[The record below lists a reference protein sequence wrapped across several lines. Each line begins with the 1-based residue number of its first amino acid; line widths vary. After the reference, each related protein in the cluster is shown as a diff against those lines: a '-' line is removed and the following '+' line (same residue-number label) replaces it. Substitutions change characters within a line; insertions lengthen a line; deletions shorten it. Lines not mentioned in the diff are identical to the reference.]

1 MNEESRAGKLRSA
14 SLANA
19 VGQAIHIATGL
30 ISVPLALNALGPQRY
45 SLWMAIVSVVAF
57 MYFADFGMSIGV
69 QNRITVENS
78 KNNKRNAAATFQIG
92 FAILLIVALVI
103 CAIGYL
109 LAVNSDLNEYFKPGI
124 GVAEEETKKAVIAM
138 VASVSLGV
146 VSTLYQKTLLALQRS
161 FICAM
166 IIACSRLI
174 ALACLYISI
183 KIEWGLIGII
193 LSLNIIGPISIALL
207 AHVALFYNDRWL
219 FNIDAELVGRI
230 GSSILRSVMSIG
242 GYGLLASFSYLLVNN
257 TVTLVMTE
265 KYGVESL
272 VDYFIVTKIT
282 VLPVI
287 FLTQVLSP
295 LWPAVTDAFINGNVA
310 WIVGKR
316 NQLRKIMIAVTVS
329 AVTLFPLLAPFV
341 YNIWIPAFTLEYNL
355 GIPCLI
361 FMLGMMW
368 NVYLSIFLNGIG
380 AFKSQAINGGL
391 IALLSFFVAYQA
403 EIQWIGYGE
412 IWIVAIALVFRNA
425 MMANEL
431 NMLLKGKL

>member
-1 MNEESRAGKLRSA
+1 MNEESRSVKLRSA

-19 VGQAIHIATGL
+19 VGQTIHIATGL
-30 ISVPLALNALGPQRY
+30 ISVPLALNALGPQKY
-45 SLWMAIVSVVAF
+45 SLWMAMVSVVAF

-69 QNRITVENS
+69 QNKITIENS
-78 KNNKRNAAATFQIG
+78 KNNKKNAAVTFQIG
-92 FAILLIVALVI
+92 LAVLLMVSLVI

-124 GVAEEETKKAVIAM
+124 TVTEEETKNALIAM
-138 VASVSLGV
+138 VVSVSLGV

-161 FICAM
+161 FVCAI
-166 IIACSRLI
+166 IIACSRFV

-193 LSLNIIGPISIALL
+193 FSLNIVGPISIALL
-207 AHVALFYNDRWL
+207 AHAALLYNDRWL
-219 FNIDAELVGRI
+219 FIVNTELVCRI
-230 GSSILRSVMSIG
+230 GSSILRSTMSIG
-242 GYGLLASFSYLLVNN
+242 GYGLLASFSYLLINN

-295 LWPAVTDAFINGNVA
+295 LWPAVTDAFTNGNVA
-310 WIVGKR
+310 WIVNKR
-316 NQLRKIMIAVTVS
+316 NQLRKIMMIITVAAVV
-329 AVTLFPLLAPFV
+329 LFLLLAPFV
-341 YNIWIPAFTLEYNL
+341 YKIWIPVFSLEYNL
-355 GIPCLI
+355 GIPCLL

-380 AFKSQAINGGL
+380 AFKSQAINGGVV
-391 IALLSFFVAYQA
+391 ALLSFILAYQVD
-403 EIQWIGYGE
+403 IQWINYGE
-412 IWIVAIALVFRNA
+412 IWIVAVALIFRNA

-431 NMLLKGKL
+431 NKSLENKL